1 MHLVII
7 IHEKYVSYRLG
18 IETSGSIL
26 HDGTLSTLRAK
37 IRYILHF
44 VPHTTEEIIF
54 D

>member
-7 IHEKYVSYRLG
+7 IHEKYVSYRRG
-18 IETSGSIL
+18 DRQGSCP
-26 HDGTLSTLRAK
+26 HDGTVESLRGE
-37 IRYILHF
+37 IEYILHS